1 MTHLLDLIHPDA
13 GTVLISEWRT
23 GTPERTRAA
32 ADAVIQEWAA
42 AEAPPARL
50 AQHLFVATDGTG
62 LLHYAQ
68 WTSDEDHLAW
78 ARAYRT
84 AVISRVDTL
93 VPGIERP
100 GLNRTRLHRSV
111 VHDAEHSPGVFA
123 ITMTEDVEQTLENAS
138 TPATGLLATHLHL
151 TADGGRAI
159 VVSEWTDAAAHEGAA
174 ADAPGV
180 RRYTL
185 HHSLTGGRAS
195 SSPTHPPLPQ

>member
-42 AEAPPARL
+42 AEPPPARL

-78 ARAYRT
+78 ARAHRT

-111 VHDAEHSPGVFA
+111 VHDAGPRPGVFA
-123 ITMTEDVEQTLENAS
+123 VTMTTAVEEMVENAD
-138 TPATGLLATHLHL
+138 TPVTGLLATHIHL
-151 TADGGRAI
+151 AADGGRAI
-159 VVSEWTDAAAHEGAA
+159 VVSEWTDATAHETAA

-180 RRYTL
+180 RTYTL
-185 HHSLTGGRAS
+185 HHSLT
-195 SSPTHPPLPQ
+195 P